1 MTKNNHIII
10 SKAKVHNLKN
20 ISLEIPK
27 NSITVITG
35 PSGSGKSS
43 LAFDTLFAEGQRRY
57 IESLS
62 SYAKQF
68 IGKMQPPDV
77 ESISGLSPSISIDQK
92 SIMQNPRSTVGT
104 TTEIF
109 DYLRLLFS
117 KIGDLFC
124 VETGDKVFKSS
135 PNSIV
140 KSILN
145 FENKT
150 KIQILAP
157 LIHNK
162 KGDFTH
168 ELSKCS
174 TMGFSKVYINKKLIQ
189 LSDKFSFDKQKNYSI
204 DLVVD
209 RILVKKDIEKRLFD
223 SVEYALKLGQGVVK
237 YLVGE
242 DYNEYIFSEHY
253 MSPKINKFYP
263 NLEPKLFS
271 FNSPLGACNECNG
284 LGELKKFDAD
294 LILKNSDL
302 TFSQNPFSDVF
313 DQNSFLYKM
322 IKTVFI
328 EEKINLDT
336 PYKNLSEDQKN
347 ILWKGSSKEYHFSF
361 DDENTSYDFK
371 KEFPG
376 IIKWLDKKIAETKSS
391 KIIQQYG
398 VFQKKS
404 SCKICN
410 GQRLNPI
417 ALNTKISNRNIMEL
431 ASLSIKDLLIF
442 FKSLKLEEN
451 KKQISKKIIKE
462 IVNRLTFLNNVG
474 LSYLSLSRKSNSLS
488 GGESQRIRLATQIG
502 STLSGVLYVLDEPS
516 IGLHQKDNHLII
528 DTLKNLK
535 ELGNTVIVVEH
546 EVETMYSSDFIID
559 MGPGAGINGGQVVA
573 KGSISEIKKNKNSET
588 GLYLS
593 KEKII
598 KVPFKRKKLS
608 KFIEIEGASLNNV
621 NNLNIKFPLEGLVC
635 VTGVSGSG
643 KTTLLNKILLPG
655 IKKALAEKKKIIT
668 NSLCFKK
675 ISGIENIESIVE
687 LDQSSIGKSPKSNP
701 STFTGLF
708 NDIRKL
714 FSETPESKIRGYSP
728 NRFSFNIKGGRC
740 EECEGNGQKKIEMHF
755 LPDLYVTCSECNGK
769 KFNKETLSIIYK
781 GNNISDVLNFT
792 VDEGLIFFKNH
803 PRLNRILSTLSN
815 IGLGYIKLGQ
825 PGNTLSGGEA
835 QRLKLAKEL
844 SKKTRGN
851 CLYILDEPTT
861 GLHFKDIDILIKA
874 LFKLISEGHS
884 IFIIEHNLEVIKMAD
899 RVIDMGPG
907 GGDSGGKVIAQG
919 TPEEISTI
927 RKSYTGQF
935 LKPLL

>member
-1 MTKNNHIII
+1 MTKNDHIII
-10 SKAKVHNLKN
+10 NKAKVHNLKN

-27 NSITVITG
+27 NAITVITG

-62 SYAKQF
+62 TYAKQF

-92 SIMQNPRSTVGT
+92 SITQNPRSTVGT

-117 KIGDLFC
+117 KIGDLYC
-124 VETGDKVFKSS
+124 IETGDKIFKSS

-140 KSILN
+140 KSILS
-145 FENKT
+145 FEHKT

-174 TMGFSKVYINKKLIQ
+174 TMGFSKVYINKILFQ
-189 LSDKFSFDKQKNYSI
+189 LSDKYSFDKQKNYSI

-209 RILVKKDIEKRLFD
+209 RVLVKKDIEKRLFD
-223 SVEYALKLGQGVVK
+223 SVEYALKLGQGVIK
-237 YLVGE
+237 YLAGE
-242 DYNEYIFSEHY
+242 DNDEYIFSEHY
-253 MSPKINKFYP
+253 MSPKINKIYP
-263 NLEPKLFS
+263 NLDPKLFS
-271 FNSPLGACNECNG
+271 FNSPLGACKKCNG
-284 LGELKKFDAD
+284 LGELKTFDPD
-294 LILKNSDL
+294 LIIKNPNLSL
-302 TFSQNPFSDVF
+302 NQNPFSDII
-313 DQNSFLYKM
+313 DKNSFFYQM
-322 IKTVFI
+322 IKTFFI
-328 EEKINLDT
+328 KEKISLDE
-336 PYKNLSEDQKN
+336 PYKNLKIDQKN
-347 ILWKGSSKEYHFSF
+347 TIWKGSKKKYHFSF
-361 DDENTSYDFK
+361 EDENTSYDFK

-376 IIKWLDKKIAETKSS
+376 IIEWLNKKISETKSS
-391 KIIQQYG
+391 KLIQHYEI
-398 VFQKKS
+398 FQKN
-404 SCKICN
+404 SCCEICN
-410 GQRLNPI
+410 GQKLNPI
-417 ALNTKISNRNIMEL
+417 ALNTRISSKNIMEL
-431 ASLSIKDLLIF
+431 SSLSIKDLLIF
-442 FKSLKLEEN
+442 LKNLKLEKN

-462 IVNRLTFLNNVG
+462 IISRLTFLEDVG

-528 DTLKNLK
+528 QTLKNLK

-546 EVETMYSSDFIID
+546 EVETMYSSDFIVD
-559 MGPGAGINGGQVVA
+559 MGPNAGIKGGEIVA
-573 KGSISEIKKNKNSET
+573 QGTIDEIKKNKNSET
-588 GLYLS
+588 GMYLS
-593 KEKII
+593 KKKII
-598 KVPFKRKKLS
+598 KIPSKRKLLS
-608 KFIEIEGASLNNV
+608 KFVEIEGASLHNI
-621 NNLNIKFPLEGLVC
+621 NNLNIKFPLEGFVC

-655 IKKALAEKKKIIT
+655 MKKAVSEKTDTIK
-668 NSLCFKK
+668 NSLFFKSM
-675 ISGIENIESIVE
+675 SGAKAIQSIVE

-701 STFTGLF
+701 STYTGLF

-755 LPDLYVTCSECNGK
+755 LPDLYVLCNECNGQ

-781 GNNISDVLNFT
+781 GKNISEVLNFT
-792 VDEGLIFFKNH
+792 VDEGLIFFQNH
-803 PRLNRILSTLSN
+803 MRLNRILSTLSN
-815 IGLGYIKLGQ
+815 IGLGYLKLGQ

-844 SKKTRGN
+844 SKKTKGN

-874 LFKLISEGHS
+874 LFKLISDGHS

-899 RVIDMGPG
+899 HVIDLGPG
-907 GGDSGGKVIAQG
+907 GGDKGGKVVAQG
-919 TPEEISTI
+919 TPEEIST
-927 RKSYTGQF
+927 KKNSYTGQF
-935 LKPLL
+935 LKALL

>member
-1 MTKNNHIII
+1 MTKNDHIII
-10 SKAKVHNLKN
+10 NKAKVHNLKN

-27 NSITVITG
+27 NAITVITG

-62 SYAKQF
+62 TYAKQF

-92 SIMQNPRSTVGT
+92 SITQNPRSTVGT

-117 KIGDLFC
+117 KIGDLYC
-124 VETGDKVFKSS
+124 IETGDKIFKSS

-140 KSILN
+140 KSILS
-145 FENKT
+145 FEHKT

-174 TMGFSKVYINKKLIQ
+174 TMGFSKVYINKILFQ
-189 LSDKFSFDKQKNYSI
+189 LSDKYSFDKQKNYSI

-209 RILVKKDIEKRLFD
+209 RVLVKKDIEKRLFD
-223 SVEYALKLGQGVVK
+223 SVEYALKLGQGVIK

-242 DYNEYIFSEHY
+242 DNDEYIFSEHY
-253 MSPKINKFYP
+253 MSPKINKIYP
-263 NLEPKLFS
+263 NLDPKLFS
-271 FNSPLGACNECNG
+271 FNSPLGACKKCNG
-284 LGELKKFDAD
+284 LGELKTFDPD
-294 LILKNSDL
+294 LIIKNPNLSL
-302 TFSQNPFSDVF
+302 NQNPFSDII
-313 DQNSFLYKM
+313 DKNSFFYQM
-322 IKTVFI
+322 IKTFFI
-328 EEKINLDT
+328 KEKISLDE
-336 PYKNLSEDQKN
+336 PYKNLKIDQKN
-347 ILWKGSSKEYHFSF
+347 TIWKGSKKKYHFSF
-361 DDENTSYDFK
+361 EDENTSYDFK

-376 IIKWLDKKIAETKSS
+376 IIEWLNKKISETKSS
-391 KIIQQYG
+391 KLIQHYEI
-398 VFQKKS
+398 FQKN
-404 SCKICN
+404 SCCEICN
-410 GQRLNPI
+410 GQKLNPI
-417 ALNTKISNRNIMEL
+417 ALNTRISSKNIMEL
-431 ASLSIKDLLIF
+431 SSLSIKDLLIF
-442 FKSLKLEEN
+442 FKNLKLEKN

-462 IVNRLTFLNNVG
+462 IISRLTFLEDVG

-528 DTLKNLK
+528 QTLKNLK

-546 EVETMYSSDFIID
+546 EVETMYSSDFIVD
-559 MGPGAGINGGQVVA
+559 MGPNAGIKGGEIVA
-573 KGSISEIKKNKNSET
+573 QGTIDEIKKNKNSET
-588 GLYLS
+588 GMYLS
-593 KEKII
+593 KKKII
-598 KVPFKRKKLS
+598 KIPSKRKLLS
-608 KFIEIEGASLNNV
+608 KFVEIEGASLHNI
-621 NNLNIKFPLEGLVC
+621 NNLNIKFPLEGFVC

-655 IKKALAEKKKIIT
+655 MKKAVSEKTDTIK
-668 NSLCFKK
+668 NSLFFKSM
-675 ISGIENIESIVE
+675 SGAKAIQSIVE

-701 STFTGLF
+701 STYTGLF

-755 LPDLYVTCSECNGK
+755 LPDLYVLCNECNGQ

-781 GNNISDVLNFT
+781 GKNISEVLNFT
-792 VDEGLIFFKNH
+792 VDEGLIFFQNH
-803 PRLNRILSTLSN
+803 MRLNRILSTLSN
-815 IGLGYIKLGQ
+815 IGLGYLKLGQ

-844 SKKTRGN
+844 SKKTKGN

-874 LFKLISEGHS
+874 LFKLISDGHS

-899 RVIDMGPG
+899 HVIDLGPG
-907 GGDSGGKVIAQG
+907 GGDKGGKVVAQG
-919 TPEEISTI
+919 TPEEIST
-927 RKSYTGQF
+927 KKNSYTGQF
-935 LKPLL
+935 LKALL

>member
-1 MTKNNHIII
+1 MTKNDHIII
-10 SKAKVHNLKN
+10 NKAKVHNLKN

-27 NSITVITG
+27 NAITVITG

-62 SYAKQF
+62 TYAKQF

-92 SIMQNPRSTVGT
+92 SITQNPRSTVGT

-117 KIGDLFC
+117 KIGDLYC
-124 VETGDKVFKSS
+124 IETGDKIFKSS

-140 KSILN
+140 KSILS
-145 FENKT
+145 FEHKT

-174 TMGFSKVYINKKLIQ
+174 TMGFSKVYINKILFQ
-189 LSDKFSFDKQKNYSI
+189 LSDKYSFDKQKNYSI

-209 RILVKKDIEKRLFD
+209 RVLVKKDIEKRLFD
-223 SVEYALKLGQGVVK
+223 SVEYALKLGQGVIK

-242 DYNEYIFSEHY
+242 DNDEYIFSEHY
-253 MSPKINKFYP
+253 MSPKINKIYP
-263 NLEPKLFS
+263 NLDPKLFS
-271 FNSPLGACNECNG
+271 FNSPLGACKKCNG
-284 LGELKKFDAD
+284 LGELKTFDPD
-294 LILKNSDL
+294 LIIKNPNLSL
-302 TFSQNPFSDVF
+302 NQNPFSDII
-313 DQNSFLYKM
+313 DKNSFFYQM
-322 IKTVFI
+322 IKTFFI
-328 EEKINLDT
+328 KEKISLDE
-336 PYKNLSEDQKN
+336 PYKNLKIDQKN
-347 ILWKGSSKEYHFSF
+347 TIWKGSKKKYHFSF
-361 DDENTSYDFK
+361 EDENTSYDFK

-376 IIKWLDKKIAETKSS
+376 IIEWLNKKISETKSS
-391 KIIQQYG
+391 KLIQHYEI
-398 VFQKKS
+398 FQKNS
-404 SCKICN
+404 YCEICN

-417 ALNTKISNRNIMEL
+417 ALNTKISSKNIMEL
-431 ASLSIKDLLIF
+431 SSLSIKDLLIF
-442 FKSLKLEEN
+442 FKNLKLEKN

-462 IVNRLTFLNNVG
+462 IISRLTFLEDVG

-528 DTLKNLK
+528 QTLKNLK

-546 EVETMYSSDFIID
+546 EVETMYSSDFIVD
-559 MGPGAGINGGQVVA
+559 MGPNAGIKGGEIVA
-573 KGSISEIKKNKNSET
+573 QGTIDEIKKNKNSET
-588 GLYLS
+588 GMYLS
-593 KEKII
+593 KKKII
-598 KVPFKRKKLS
+598 KIPSKRKLLS
-608 KFIEIEGASLNNV
+608 KFVEIEGASLHNI
-621 NNLNIKFPLEGLVC
+621 NNLNIKFPLEGFVC

-655 IKKALAEKKKIIT
+655 MKKAVSEKTDTIK
-668 NSLCFKK
+668 NSLFFKSM
-675 ISGIENIESIVE
+675 SGAKAIQSIVE

-701 STFTGLF
+701 STYTGLF

-755 LPDLYVTCSECNGK
+755 LPDLYVLCNECNGQ

-781 GNNISDVLNFT
+781 GKNISEVLNFT
-792 VDEGLIFFKNH
+792 VDEGLIFFQNH
-803 PRLNRILSTLSN
+803 MRLNRILSTLSN
-815 IGLGYIKLGQ
+815 IGLGYLKLGQ

-844 SKKTRGN
+844 SKKTKGN

-874 LFKLISEGHS
+874 LFKLISDGHS

-899 RVIDMGPG
+899 HVIDLGPG
-907 GGDSGGKVIAQG
+907 GGDKGGKVVAQG
-919 TPEEISTI
+919 TPEEIST
-927 RKSYTGQF
+927 KKNSYTGQF
-935 LKPLL
+935 LKALL

>member
-1 MTKNNHIII
+1 MTKNDHIII
-10 SKAKVHNLKN
+10 NKAKVHNLKN

-27 NSITVITG
+27 NAITVITG

-62 SYAKQF
+62 TYAKQF

-92 SIMQNPRSTVGT
+92 SIIQNPRSTVGT

-117 KIGDLFC
+117 KIGDLYC
-124 VETGDKVFKSS
+124 IETGDKIFKSS

-140 KSILN
+140 KSILS
-145 FENKT
+145 FEHKT

-174 TMGFSKVYINKKLIQ
+174 TMGFSKVYINKILFQ
-189 LSDKFSFDKQKNYSI
+189 LSDKYSFDKQKNYSI

-209 RILVKKDIEKRLFD
+209 RVLVKKDIEKRLFD
-223 SVEYALKLGQGVVK
+223 SVEYALKLGQGVIK

-242 DYNEYIFSEHY
+242 DNDEYIFSEHY
-253 MSPKINKFYP
+253 MSPKINKIYP
-263 NLEPKLFS
+263 NLDPKLFS
-271 FNSPLGACNECNG
+271 FNSPLGACKKCNG
-284 LGELKKFDAD
+284 LGELKTFDPD
-294 LILKNSDL
+294 LIIKNPNLSL
-302 TFSQNPFSDVF
+302 NQNPFSDII
-313 DQNSFLYKM
+313 DKNSFFYQM
-322 IKTVFI
+322 IKTFFI
-328 EEKINLDT
+328 KEKISLDE
-336 PYKNLSEDQKN
+336 PYKNLKIDQKN
-347 ILWKGSSKEYHFSF
+347 TIWKGSKKKYHFSF
-361 DDENTSYDFK
+361 EDENTSYDFK

-376 IIKWLDKKIAETKSS
+376 IIEWLNKKISETKSS
-391 KIIQQYG
+391 KLIQHYEI
-398 VFQKKS
+398 FQKN
-404 SCKICN
+404 SCCEICN
-410 GQRLNPI
+410 GQKLNPI
-417 ALNTKISNRNIMEL
+417 ALNTRISSKNIMEL
-431 ASLSIKDLLIF
+431 SSLSIKDLLIF
-442 FKSLKLEEN
+442 FKNLKLEKN

-462 IVNRLTFLNNVG
+462 IISRLTFLEDVG

-528 DTLKNLK
+528 QTLKNLK

-546 EVETMYSSDFIID
+546 EVETMYSSDFIVD
-559 MGPGAGINGGQVVA
+559 MGPNAGIKGGEIVA
-573 KGSISEIKKNKNSET
+573 QGTIDEIKKNKNSET
-588 GLYLS
+588 GMYLS
-593 KEKII
+593 KKKII
-598 KVPFKRKKLS
+598 KIPSKRKLLS
-608 KFIEIEGASLNNV
+608 KFVEIEGASLHNI
-621 NNLNIKFPLEGLVC
+621 NNLNIKFPLEGFVC

-655 IKKALAEKKKIIT
+655 MKKAVSEKTDTIK
-668 NSLCFKK
+668 NSLFFKSM
-675 ISGIENIESIVE
+675 SGAKAIQSIVE

-701 STFTGLF
+701 STYTGLF

-755 LPDLYVTCSECNGK
+755 LPDLYVLCNECNGQ

-781 GNNISDVLNFT
+781 GKNISEVLNFT
-792 VDEGLIFFKNH
+792 VDEGLIFFQNH
-803 PRLNRILSTLSN
+803 MRLNRILSTLSN
-815 IGLGYIKLGQ
+815 IGLGYLKLGQ

-844 SKKTRGN
+844 SKKTKGN

-874 LFKLISEGHS
+874 LFKLISDGHS

-899 RVIDMGPG
+899 HVIDLGPG
-907 GGDSGGKVIAQG
+907 GGDKGGKVVAQG
-919 TPEEISTI
+919 TPEEIST
-927 RKSYTGQF
+927 KKNSYTGQF
-935 LKPLL
+935 LKALL

>member
-1 MTKNNHIII
+1 MTKNDHIII
-10 SKAKVHNLKN
+10 NKAKVHNLKN

-27 NSITVITG
+27 NAITVITG

-62 SYAKQF
+62 TYAKQF

-92 SIMQNPRSTVGT
+92 SITQNPRSTVGT

-117 KIGDLFC
+117 KIGDLYC
-124 VETGDKVFKSS
+124 IETGDKIFKSS

-140 KSILN
+140 KSILS
-145 FENKT
+145 FEHKT

-174 TMGFSKVYINKKLIQ
+174 TMGFSKVYINKILFQ
-189 LSDKFSFDKQKNYSI
+189 LSDKYSFDKQKNYSI

-209 RILVKKDIEKRLFD
+209 RVLVKKDIEKRLFD
-223 SVEYALKLGQGVVK
+223 SVEYALKLGQGVIK
-237 YLVGE
+237 YLAGE
-242 DYNEYIFSEHY
+242 DNDEYIFSEHY
-253 MSPKINKFYP
+253 MSPKINKIYP
-263 NLEPKLFS
+263 NLDPKLFS
-271 FNSPLGACNECNG
+271 FNSPLGACKKCNG
-284 LGELKKFDAD
+284 LGELKTFDPD
-294 LILKNSDL
+294 LIIKNPNLSL
-302 TFSQNPFSDVF
+302 NQNPFSDII
-313 DQNSFLYKM
+313 DKNSFFYQM
-322 IKTVFI
+322 IKTFFI
-328 EEKINLDT
+328 KEKISLDE
-336 PYKNLSEDQKN
+336 PYKNLKIDQKN
-347 ILWKGSSKEYHFSF
+347 TIWKGSKKKYHFSF
-361 DDENTSYDFK
+361 EDENTSYDFK

-376 IIKWLDKKIAETKSS
+376 IIEWLNKKISETKSS
-391 KIIQQYG
+391 KLIQHYEI
-398 VFQKKS
+398 FQKN
-404 SCKICN
+404 SCCEICN
-410 GQRLNPI
+410 GQKLNPI
-417 ALNTKISNRNIMEL
+417 ALNTRISSKNIMEL
-431 ASLSIKDLLIF
+431 SSLSIKDLLIF
-442 FKSLKLEEN
+442 FKNLKLEKN

-462 IVNRLTFLNNVG
+462 IISRLTFLEDVG

-528 DTLKNLK
+528 QTLKNLK

-546 EVETMYSSDFIID
+546 EVETMYSSDFIVD
-559 MGPGAGINGGQVVA
+559 MGPNAGIKGGEIVA
-573 KGSISEIKKNKNSET
+573 QGTIDEIKKNKNSET
-588 GLYLS
+588 GMYLS
-593 KEKII
+593 KKKII
-598 KVPFKRKKLS
+598 KIPSKRKLLS
-608 KFIEIEGASLNNV
+608 KFVEIEGASLHNI
-621 NNLNIKFPLEGLVC
+621 NNLNIKFPLEGFVC

-655 IKKALAEKKKIIT
+655 MKKAVSEKTDTIK
-668 NSLCFKK
+668 NSLFFKSM
-675 ISGIENIESIVE
+675 SGAKAIQSIVE

-701 STFTGLF
+701 STYTGLF

-755 LPDLYVTCSECNGK
+755 LPDLYVLCNECNGQ

-781 GNNISDVLNFT
+781 GKNISEVLNFT
-792 VDEGLIFFKNH
+792 VDEGLIFFQNH
-803 PRLNRILSTLSN
+803 MRLNRILSTLSN
-815 IGLGYIKLGQ
+815 IGLGYLKLGQ

-844 SKKTRGN
+844 SKKTKGN

-874 LFKLISEGHS
+874 LFKLISDGHS

-899 RVIDMGPG
+899 HVIDLGPG
-907 GGDSGGKVIAQG
+907 GGDKGGKVVAQG
-919 TPEEISTI
+919 TPEEIST
-927 RKSYTGQF
+927 KKNSYTGQF
-935 LKPLL
+935 LKALL

>member
-1 MTKNNHIII
+1 MTKNDHIII
-10 SKAKVHNLKN
+10 NKAKVHNLKN

-27 NSITVITG
+27 NAITVITG

-62 SYAKQF
+62 TYAKQF

-92 SIMQNPRSTVGT
+92 SITQNPRSTVGT

-117 KIGDLFC
+117 KIGDLYC
-124 VETGDKVFKSS
+124 IETGDKIFKSS

-140 KSILN
+140 KSILS
-145 FENKT
+145 FEHKT

-174 TMGFSKVYINKKLIQ
+174 TMGFSKVYINKILFQ
-189 LSDKFSFDKQKNYSI
+189 LSDKYSFDKQKNYSI

-209 RILVKKDIEKRLFD
+209 RVLVKKDIEKRLFD
-223 SVEYALKLGQGVVK
+223 SVEYALKLGQGVIK

-242 DYNEYIFSEHY
+242 DNDEYIFSEHY
-253 MSPKINKFYP
+253 MSPKINKIYP
-263 NLEPKLFS
+263 NLDPKLFS
-271 FNSPLGACNECNG
+271 FNSPLGACKKCNG
-284 LGELKKFDAD
+284 LGELKTFDPD
-294 LILKNSDL
+294 LIIKNPNLSL
-302 TFSQNPFSDVF
+302 NQNPFSDII
-313 DQNSFLYKM
+313 DKNSFFYQM
-322 IKTVFI
+322 IKTFFI
-328 EEKINLDT
+328 KEKISLDE
-336 PYKNLSEDQKN
+336 PYKNLKIDQKN
-347 ILWKGSSKEYHFSF
+347 TIWKGSKKKYHFSF
-361 DDENTSYDFK
+361 EDENTSYDFK

-376 IIKWLDKKIAETKSS
+376 IIEWLNKKISETKSS
-391 KIIQQYG
+391 KLIQHYEI
-398 VFQKKS
+398 FQKN
-404 SCKICN
+404 SCCEICN
-410 GQRLNPI
+410 GQKLNPI
-417 ALNTKISNRNIMEL
+417 ALNTRISSKNIMEL
-431 ASLSIKDLLIF
+431 SSLSIKDLLIF
-442 FKSLKLEEN
+442 FKNLKLEKN

-462 IVNRLTFLNNVG
+462 IISRLTFLEDVG

-528 DTLKNLK
+528 QTLKNLK
-535 ELGNTVIVVEH
+535 ELGNTVVVVEH
-546 EVETMYSSDFIID
+546 EVETMYSSDFIVD
-559 MGPGAGINGGQVVA
+559 MGPNAGIKGGEIVA
-573 KGSISEIKKNKNSET
+573 QGTIDEIKKNKNSET
-588 GLYLS
+588 GMYLS
-593 KEKII
+593 KKKII
-598 KVPFKRKKLS
+598 KIPSKRKLLS
-608 KFIEIEGASLNNV
+608 KFVEIEGASLHNI
-621 NNLNIKFPLEGLVC
+621 NNLNIKFPLEGFVC

-655 IKKALAEKKKIIT
+655 MKKAVSEKTDTIK
-668 NSLCFKK
+668 NSLFFKSM
-675 ISGIENIESIVE
+675 SGAKAIQSIVE

-701 STFTGLF
+701 STYTGLF

-755 LPDLYVTCSECNGK
+755 LPDLYVLCNECNGQ

-781 GNNISDVLNFT
+781 GKNISEVLNFT
-792 VDEGLIFFKNH
+792 VDEGLIFFQNH
-803 PRLNRILSTLSN
+803 MRLNRILSTLSN
-815 IGLGYIKLGQ
+815 IGLGYLKLGQ

-844 SKKTRGN
+844 SKKTKGN

-874 LFKLISEGHS
+874 LFKLISDGHS

-899 RVIDMGPG
+899 HVIDLGPG
-907 GGDSGGKVIAQG
+907 GGDKGGKVVAQG
-919 TPEEISTI
+919 TPEEIST
-927 RKSYTGQF
+927 KKNSYTGQF
-935 LKPLL
+935 LKALL

>member
-1 MTKNNHIII
+1 MTKNDHIII
-10 SKAKVHNLKN
+10 NKAKVHNLKN

-27 NSITVITG
+27 NAITVITG

-62 SYAKQF
+62 TYAKQF

-92 SIMQNPRSTVGT
+92 SIIQNPRSTVGT

-117 KIGDLFC
+117 KIGDLYC
-124 VETGDKVFKSS
+124 IETGDKIFKSS

-140 KSILN
+140 KSILS
-145 FENKT
+145 FEHKT

-174 TMGFSKVYINKKLIQ
+174 TMGFSKVYINKILFQ
-189 LSDKFSFDKQKNYSI
+189 LSDKYSFDKQKNYSI

-209 RILVKKDIEKRLFD
+209 RVLVKKDIEKRLFD
-223 SVEYALKLGQGVVK
+223 SVEYALKLGQGVIK

-242 DYNEYIFSEHY
+242 DNDEYIFSEHY
-253 MSPKINKFYP
+253 MSPKINKIYP
-263 NLEPKLFS
+263 NLDPKLFS
-271 FNSPLGACNECNG
+271 FNSPLGACKKCNG
-284 LGELKKFDAD
+284 LGELKTFDPD
-294 LILKNSDL
+294 LIIKNPNLSL
-302 TFSQNPFSDVF
+302 NQNPFSDII
-313 DQNSFLYKM
+313 DKNSFFYQM
-322 IKTVFI
+322 IKTFFI
-328 EEKINLDT
+328 KEKISLDE
-336 PYKNLSEDQKN
+336 PYKNLKIDQKN
-347 ILWKGSSKEYHFSF
+347 TIWKGSKKKYHFSF
-361 DDENTSYDFK
+361 EDENTSYDFK

-376 IIKWLDKKIAETKSS
+376 IIEWLNKKISETKSS
-391 KIIQQYG
+391 KLIQHYEI
-398 VFQKKS
+398 FQKNS
-404 SCKICN
+404 YCEICN

-417 ALNTKISNRNIMEL
+417 ALNTKISSKNIMEL
-431 ASLSIKDLLIF
+431 SSLSIKDLLIF
-442 FKSLKLEEN
+442 FKNLKLEKN

-462 IVNRLTFLNNVG
+462 IISRLTFLEDVG

-528 DTLKNLK
+528 QTLKNLK

-546 EVETMYSSDFIID
+546 EVETMYSSDFIVD
-559 MGPGAGINGGQVVA
+559 MGPNAGIKGGEIVA
-573 KGSISEIKKNKNSET
+573 QGTIDEIKKNKNSET
-588 GLYLS
+588 GMYLS
-593 KEKII
+593 KKKII
-598 KVPFKRKKLS
+598 KIPSKRKLLS
-608 KFIEIEGASLNNV
+608 KFVEIEGASLHNI
-621 NNLNIKFPLEGLVC
+621 NNLNIKFPLEGFVC

-655 IKKALAEKKKIIT
+655 MKKAVSEKTDTIK
-668 NSLCFKK
+668 NSLFFKSM
-675 ISGIENIESIVE
+675 SGAKAIQSIVE

-701 STFTGLF
+701 STYTGLF

-755 LPDLYVTCSECNGK
+755 LPDLYVLCNECNGQ

-781 GNNISDVLNFT
+781 GKNISEVLNFT
-792 VDEGLIFFKNH
+792 VDEGLIFFQNH
-803 PRLNRILSTLSN
+803 MRLNRILSTLSN
-815 IGLGYIKLGQ
+815 IGLGYLKLGQ

-844 SKKTRGN
+844 SKKTKGN

-874 LFKLISEGHS
+874 LFKLISDGHS

-899 RVIDMGPG
+899 HVIDLGPG
-907 GGDSGGKVIAQG
+907 GGDKGGKVVAQG
-919 TPEEISTI
+919 TPEEIST
-927 RKSYTGQF
+927 KKNSYTGQF
-935 LKPLL
+935 LKALL